1 MSENVKENYSI
12 MFTNYPDIVN
22 IEQMRKMLGGIGIT
36 LAYKLLKQGKIKS
49 MKIGREY
56 KIPKS
61 CIIQY
66 LLDEQN
72 QNKTLGLSLLSPSDT
87 NNKTEQ
93 LKLSNQPLSSEEEL
107 IITKCLSAWY
117 NISKEEMVNSLLSI
131 IKENPN
137 TNLIKRIITDL
148 VNKLSDDPRE
158 QRLKKMGHYRDMLL
172 SDYIKEWLN
181 SIQNQVVKSTYKGY
195 YDHVNGRMIP
205 YFENEKFA

>member
-22 IEQMRKMLGGIGIT
+22 IEQMRKMLGGIGVT
-36 LAYKLLKQGKIKS
+36 LAYKLLKQRKIKS